1 MELDHEILR
10 LEMGLEF
17 CIEIPAE
24 EWSQLVTV
32 NDVLQFLE
40 RQEGGSP
47 DWLPLLT
54 SSTVP
59 GQALFLWLRRNFPAT
74 ALPLRRRIRPSDR
87 LDDLFPRERRI
98 NRWLLWQQRSQLAF
112 PELSP
117 LPTDRWKNAVPAL
130 GGLAMLIGC
139 GLTFLATPS
148 SLGDWDIPAYLLL
161 AAAGIVV
168 VLCPPVR
175 NQFQFPARLQTVRD
189 LVVTLLPQLR
199 KSDGN
204 WGSPFDREVAFA
216 RLQALLARLWDVA
229 PSEIPID
236 SRLVATSNYSQ
247 TQP

>member
-1 MELDHEILR
+1 MYDDSEILR
-10 LEMGLEF
+10 LETGLEF
-17 CIEIPAE
+17 CVEIPAE

-32 NDVLQFLE
+32 SDVLAFLE

-74 ALPLRRRIRPSDR
+74 ALPARRRVRPSDR
-87 LDDLFPRERRI
+87 LDDLFPCERRI

-117 LPTDRWKNAVPAL
+117 LPTDRWKSAVPAL
-130 GGLAMLIGC
+130 GGLAILIGC

-168 VLCPPVR
+168 VIWPPVR
-175 NQFQFPARLQTVRD
+175 NQFQLPAHLQTFRD

-204 WGSPFDREVAFA
+204 WGSPFDREDAFA
-216 RLQALLARLWDVA
+216 RLQTLLVRLWDVA
-229 PSEIPID
+229 PSEIQID
-236 SRLVATSNYSQ
+236 SRLAATSNYSQ
-247 TQP
+247 TLP